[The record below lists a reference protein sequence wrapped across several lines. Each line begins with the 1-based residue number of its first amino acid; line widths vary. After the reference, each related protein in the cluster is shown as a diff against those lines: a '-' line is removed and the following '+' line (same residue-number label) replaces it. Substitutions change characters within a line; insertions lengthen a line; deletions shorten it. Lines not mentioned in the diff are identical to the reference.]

1 VNTHFFKGKYKMTR
15 LNIAMLSEEE
25 PIPEETSSIEEQNAE
40 VVQADAEIQEQS
52 AVIDEAIDSSQSIGN
67 IAQKLENTQDT
78 SDEAIEVAQ
87 EAMRYFIS
95 RHDIKTRAMF
105 AFESHGSARNKQS
118 SKEEIIKQ
126 MKIAKESLDKNIA
139 IAQEGLMARIAHR
152 LDAIF
157 TFNTTI
163 VKKLEELRKELSAGK
178 AEPISKSFS
187 KPAFARSLNPNNKS
201 EITEKDVFDLIKKM
215 DTSMNSQAVISTV
228 DELNDIVKTF
238 VGVAANENNSDQAK
252 KDKVAR
258 SLLAEMDKVDG
269 KIEKAK
275 ELFSFGTRK
284 YDADIEAVS
293 KEQTLKLIDLVLS
306 NLKAGRVEKAF
317 EDLEKTV
324 DNLDRFIE
332 SDEEVTVVY
341 ANGKA
346 TPVMTANQDAATL
359 YNQTLKSVRNAV
371 NSVGE
376 LYYQMYTLQYHIA
389 FSTYKYIK
397 YSYKL

>member
-1 VNTHFFKGKYKMTR
+1 MKR
-15 LNIAMLSEEE
+15 LNIAMLSQEGSVQEDA
-25 PIPEETSSIEEQNAE
+25 SSVDEQNAE
-40 VVQADAEIQEQS
+40 VVQADSEIREQS
-52 AVIDEAIDSSQSIGN
+52 AVIDEAIDSSESIGN
-67 IAQKLENTQDT
+67 LTEKLETTQDT

-87 EAMRYFIS
+87 EAMRYFIN
-95 RHDIKTRAMF
+95 RHDIRTRAMV
-105 AFESHGSARNKQS
+105 AFESHGSARNKKV

-157 TFNTTI
+157 TYNSTI
-163 VKKLEELRKELSAGK
+163 VKKLEGLRKELSMGR
-178 AEPISKSFS
+178 AEPISKTFS
-187 KPAFARSLNPNNKS
+187 KPAFARSLNPDNKS
-201 EITEKDVFDLIKKM
+201 EITEKDVFDLIKRM
-215 DTSMNSQAVISTV
+215 DTSMNSQAVISVV

-238 VGVAANENNSDQAK
+238 VGIAANENNSNQVR

-258 SLLAEMDKVDG
+258 DLLADMNKMDS

-284 YDADIEAVS
+284 NDADIEPVS
-293 KEQTLKLIDLVLS
+293 KEQALKLIDLVLS
-306 NLKAGRVEKAF
+306 NLKTGKVEKAF

-332 SDEEVTVVY
+332 SDNTI
-341 ANGKA
+341 
-346 TPVMTANQDAATL
+346 TPVYTGDTTILIQSANPDAATL
-359 YNQTLKSVRNAV
+359 YNQTFKSVRKSV

-376 LYYQMYTLQYHIA
+376 LYYEMYTLQYHIA

>member
-1 VNTHFFKGKYKMTR
+1 
-15 LNIAMLSEEE
+15 
-25 PIPEETSSIEEQNAE
+25 
-40 VVQADAEIQEQS
+40 
-52 AVIDEAIDSSQSIGN
+52 
-67 IAQKLENTQDT
+67 
-78 SDEAIEVAQ
+78 
-87 EAMRYFIS
+87 
-95 RHDIKTRAMF
+95 MF

-215 DTSMNSQAVISTV
+215 DTSMNSQAVISAV

-258 SLLAEMDKVDG
+258 GLLAEMDKVDS

-284 YDADIEAVS
+284 HDADIEAVS

-306 NLKAGRVEKAF
+306 NLKTGRVEKAF

-324 DNLDRFIE
+324 ENLDRFIE
-332 SDEEVTVVY
+332 SDKEVTVVY
-341 ANGKA
+341 ANGKS
-346 TPVMTANQDAATL
+346 TPIMTANPDAATL

-371 NSVGE
+371 DNVGE